1 MDGAER
7 DLRRIEKLAAFRF
20 GNGADEDAVSQTCN
34 EVADVF
40 VSGQKRHSVA
50 IRRARL
56 VGREYLVR
64 AGATALL
71 HVSVVGAPPGG
82 AATLDR
88 FFMGW
93 IGFEAGGRCRL
104 RCWGGF
110 GQAEFGI
117 GCIGHRWILP
127 CG

>member
-50 IRRARL
+50 VGRTRL
-56 VGREYLVR
+56 VGRADLVR
-64 AGATALL
+64 FGATALL
-71 HVSVVGAPPGG
+71 HVGVVGAPPGG
-82 AATLDR
+82 PATLDR
-88 FFMGW
+88 FFVGG
-93 IGFEAGGRCRL
+93 IGFEAGGRHRF

-117 GCIGHRWILP
+117 GWIGHR
-127 CG
+127 